1 MKKKIFALFMAL
13 TLLGSTISISADE
26 EGVVVDNPWA
36 DFFAGTKIG
45 FDVNDSCLN
54 GWTGSSATVES
65 QNNNAIVK
73 VATTGTSKGDES
85 MWAIQIKSVAF
96 DVIVG
101 EKYKYTATLMS
112 TKDKEIVIKLAS
124 TDGNNTEYK
133 ALRVQLKANE
143 SKNIAIYNIEPT
155 MNGMQVIYALGT
167 MGTETPVTN
176 FEVILNNS
184 LVEGTLPKNN
194 PTTEVTS
201 SELTSEVTSEVSTS
215 EVSTSEVTSEVS
227 TSEITT
233 SEASTTEL
241 TSKESSTESVAGSS
255 NQSSTKELKT
265 TSSEQKQIQEFQKK
279 CGVAKVKLAAKAKKS
294 AKKIK
299 VTLKKKVKGA
309 DGLVVRFYKSRK
321 LAKTNKKYVK
331 EFTVV
336 GNLNIFSLKNKKLKL
351 NKLFIRVCGYK
362 MIGGKK
368 VFSKKWSVTK
378 AVKIVKKKS

>member
-45 FDVNDSCLN
+45 FDVNDSYLN

-73 VATTGTSKGDES
+73 VATTGTSEGDES
-85 MWAIQIKSVAF
+85 MWAIQIKSVTF

-143 SKNIAIYNIEPT
+143 SKNIAIDNIEPT
-155 MNGMQVIYALGT
+155 MNGMQVIYGLGT

-176 FEVILNNS
+176 FEIVLNNS
-184 LVEGTLPKNN
+184 LIEGTLPKNN
-194 PTTEVTS
+194 PTTEVTT
-201 SELTSEVTSEVSTS
+201 SEITSEATSEVGTSEVTTS
-215 EVSTSEVTSEVS
+215 EVSTSEVTTAEV
-227 TSEITT
+227 TT
-233 SEASTTEL
+233 AEVTTAEVTTEPV
-241 TSKESSTESVAGSS
+241 SGSS
-255 NQSSTKELKT
+255 NETSTKEQKT
-265 TSSEQKQIQEFQKK
+265 TSSEQQQIQAFQKQ
-279 CGVAKVKLAAKAKKS
+279 CGVAKVKLALKAKRS

-299 VTLKKKVKGA
+299 VTLKKNVKGA

-336 GNLNIFSLKNKKLKL
+336 GNPKAFSLKNKKLKAK
-351 NKLFIRVCGYK
+351 KLFIRVCGYK

-368 VFSKKWSVTK
+368 VFAKKWSVTK
-378 AVKIVKKKS
+378 MVKIAKKKS